1 MRADQIALQLYTV
14 RRLLATDLPGTL
26 RRVADA
32 GYRAVELAG
41 LPPIASADLAALLDD
56 HGLQPVASHEP
67 LERLRED
74 PDEVARRLTAI
85 GCPRAIVPSLP
96 AADYVSRDAVVAV
109 AAELGTLAERL
120 AAAGIGLGYH
130 NHAFEF
136 EPVDG
141 TTPWDVLTAALPATV
156 DLEIDVYWAA
166 VGGMDPAGVIASAGR
181 PVRLLHMKDREQA
194 PEPRD
199 APVGIGDLP
208 WPDIVQAGRAAGVEW
223 YVVEQDE
230 ARDPIADVATSLV
243 FLRGLTIGQPGEPS

>member
-1 MRADQIALQLYTV
+1 VRADQIALQLYTV
-14 RRLLATDLPGTL
+14 RVLLATDLAGTL

-32 GYRAVELAG
+32 GYRAAELAG
-41 LPPIASADLAALLDD
+41 LPPIAAIELAAMLAD

-85 GCPRAIVPSLP
+85 GCPRAIIPSMP
-96 AADYVSRDAVVAV
+96 AADHASREAVVAF
-109 AAELGTLAERL
+109 AAELGTIADRM
-120 AAAGIGLGYH
+120 ATAGITLGYH

-141 TTPWDVLTAALPATV
+141 TTTWDVLTASLPATV

-166 VGGMDPAGVIASAGR
+166 VGGMDPARVIASAGR
-181 PVRLLHMKDREQA
+181 PIRLLHMKDRESG

-199 APVGIGDLP
+199 APVGSGDLP

-230 ARDPIADVATSLV
+230 PRDPLPDVATSLAY
-243 FLRGLTIGQPGEPS
+243 LRGLSSGQSGASS